1 MVIVTPTRGRPASPR
16 GRSRCCDWSPRV
28 QSNKEIAAALV
39 ISEKTAR
46 NHVERTYAKIGV
58 SNRIGAS
65 MYALEHGL
73 AAAPTPSEK

>member
-1 MVIVTPTRGRPASPR
+1 M
-16 GRSRCCDWSPRV
+16 RSRYCAWATGA
-28 QSNKEIAAALV
+28 SNREIAAKLV

-65 MYALEHGL
+65 MYALQNGL
-73 AAAPTPSEK
+73 AAQ